1 MGKPKS
7 KSGCKGDIKF
17 ANSKKSKKFECAT
30 LEGQDVEAVGGL
42 SVVLGG
48 RLKKAGV
55 CTAEDLSCKMT
66 GMTKR
71 NYLRYIIKVD
81 NSRRLLL
88 LLDNKCYE

>member
-1 MGKPKS
+1 MGKPTS
-7 KSGCKGDIKF
+7 GDIIF
-17 ANSKKSKKFECAT
+17 ANSKKSKIFEGAK

-42 SVVLGG
+42 GVVLGG

-71 NYLRYIIKVD
+71 NYIRYIMAVGIYTHA
-81 NSRRLLL
+81 
-88 LLDNKCYE
+88 LLDNECSE